1 MPNITYVQYIPISHV
16 MFTCWPTVQYQ
27 MWIENS
33 IVRFVIVH
41 FVHIFF
47 ASSVCAFP
55 PPGPWDVWPWV
66 RCGCTGSHVQPERG
80 VGPSAVPLLRQ
91 DGHPHLQPDALQE
104 VLHPRHSVWVS
115 GNRRVRNSFV
125 CLFIL
130 LIPSSVSSPVGLST
144 HIHICPTIHPFVCL
158 LGRRLF
164 VCVFVHLFLCL
175 FTFLFLCLF
184 VCRSVDS
191 FVRCWAQQDRQSLSL
206 HALLNNGYIH
216 IS

>member
-1 MPNITYVQYIPISHV
+1 

-33 IVRFVIVH
+33 IVRFVTVH

-47 ASSVCAFP
+47 VSNVCAFP

-66 RCGCTGSHVQPERG
+66 WCGCTGAHVQPERG

-104 VLHPRHSVWVS
+104 VLHSRHSVWVS

-130 LIPSSVSSPVGLST
+130 LIPSSVSSMSA
-144 HIHICPTIHPFVCL
+144 IHPHTYLSIHLSNHSFICLFGLPVDCLFV
-158 LGRRLF
+158 RLF
-164 VCVFVHLFLCL
+164 VCLFVHPSVCPSVCL
-175 FTFLFLCLF
+175 FACF
-184 VCRSVDS
+184 
-191 FVRCWAQQDRQSLSL
+191 FVRCWGQQDRQSLFVPSWT
-206 HALLNNGYIH
+206 
-216 IS
+216 SS